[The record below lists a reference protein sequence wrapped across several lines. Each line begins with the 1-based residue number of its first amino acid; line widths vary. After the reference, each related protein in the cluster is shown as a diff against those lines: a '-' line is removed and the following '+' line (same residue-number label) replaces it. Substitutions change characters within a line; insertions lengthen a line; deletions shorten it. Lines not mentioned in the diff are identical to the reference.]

1 MSSWTSISSKE
12 RLGSQAQREARCRGT
27 VKVLA
32 KLEQQ
37 ELAATWKLMNFFNAS
52 FVESI
57 GKANLLARH
66 LLANCSGRLTE
77 GDLAAI
83 KAIKKK
89 SVVYSAAENA
99 FQKAVLRRL
108 REEVK
113 SAIGKLRA
121 ELLQHIE
128 SESLELSPLASAM
141 VVCKDMLK
149 HYLPRLIDS
158 ELLLKMPNVQQKIK
172 HIDFMVLLRESLSL
186 CLRLLPFSDS
196 LQAMRDRF
204 SNQGNDVDMSVF
216 QHIPGECRRMCAAL
230 EQEAPMWFYS
240 SEEHCLVNLAEE
252 LASHA
257 YRIRARVL
265 LMARSTNDV
274 EDLGE
279 LQSYAFAKN
288 AGAVVAHSNQ
298 KFREC
303 LQMVRDSLAVR
314 EHLRECEVSLEQVYS
329 NLAAVSDTIN
339 DDHRAAVAKK
349 RSWELSPGRDLPLAE
364 TVDMVHKI
372 GSHYLKASEFT
383 EAEGWLSKAVA
394 MSKSMQPENPRALFI
409 TLNSHAEAYI
419 LLEQQEKAA
428 NCLRSALELCFRVG
442 AAPKPLAQLFTKL
455 ALSEQKLQHFEDAEV
470 MISQGIESHEKTIAL
485 PRAIYLKRL
494 EKINE
499 AKSILLRLIRKK
511 PKLLSSALVLC
522 DIAVFQESFPEASY
536 WALMFQRRCPIE
548 KHIRLAY
555 AAIGDIELAR
565 RNYTDALLWFDREAQ
580 AVKALPR
587 GFPVEGDRIRKRGM
601 ALVGLSRYEEAE
613 VALRQALAKDTAI
626 LPESHET
633 GKDLAALGMMYIQ
646 CARLSEAEDYLGQA
660 VLILEKGLPL
670 QSALAMA
677 LTALARIFMKKE
689 DFEGAE
695 ERLRKAIAIDEALRP
710 GHSHL
715 GETYHLLAD
724 ALRRLDRL
732 DEAIEV
738 YLKAVAILAVKKFA
752 QVEIGEICQALAESC
767 AVQGRE
773 EEASYYAELTKSYL
787 SSP

>member
-12 RLGSQAQREARCRGT
+12 RLGSQAQREAMCRGAI
-27 VKVLA
+27 KVLV
-32 KLEQQ
+32 KIEKQ
-37 ELAATWKLMNFFNAS
+37 EIAATWKIMNFFNAS
-52 FVESI
+52 FVANI

-66 LLANCSGRLTE
+66 LLANRSGRLTE
-77 GDLAAI
+77 GEIAAI
-83 KAIKKK
+83 KAIKNKT
-89 SVVYSAAENA
+89 VVYSAAENA

-113 SAIGKLRA
+113 SVIGKLRA
-121 ELLQHIE
+121 ELLQHID
-128 SESLELSPLASAM
+128 SESLELSPLASAL

-149 HYLPRLIDS
+149 HYLPCLIDS
-158 ELLLKMPNVQQKIK
+158 ELLLKMPNVLQEVK
-172 HIDFMVLLRESLSL
+172 HIDFLMLLREPLSL
-186 CLRLLPFSDS
+186 CLRLIPFSNS
-196 LQAMRDRF
+196 LTAMRDRF
-204 SNQGNDVDMSVF
+204 SNQGNDIDMSAF
-216 QHIPGECRRMCAAL
+216 QHMPGECRRTCAAL

-240 SEEHCLVNLAEE
+240 SEERCIVNLAQE
-252 LASHA
+252 LASQA
-257 YRIRARVL
+257 YSIRARVL
-265 LMARSTNDV
+265 LMTTGTNDV

-349 RSWELSPGRDLPLAE
+349 RCWELFPGRDLPVAE

-372 GSHYLKASEFT
+372 GSHYLKAGEFT
-383 EAEGWLSKAVA
+383 EAEAWLNKAVS

-409 TLNSHAEAYI
+409 TLNSQADAYN

-428 NCLRSALELCFRVG
+428 NCFRSALELCFRVG
-442 AAPKPLAQLFTKL
+442 AAPKPLAQLFVRL
-455 ALSEQKLQHFEDAEV
+455 ALCEQKLQHFEDAEV
-470 MISQGIESHEKTIAL
+470 MISQGIESHEKAIAL

-499 AKSILLRLIRKK
+499 AKSILLRLIRRK
-511 PKLLSSALVLC
+511 PKLLTSTLVLC
-522 DIAVFQESFPEASY
+522 DISVYQESFPEAYY

-548 KHIRLAY
+548 KHCRLAY
-555 AAIGDIELAR
+555 AAIADIELAR
-565 RNYTDALLWFDREAQ
+565 RNYEEALLWFDREAL

-587 GFPVEGDRIRKRGM
+587 GFPVEGERIRKRGI
-601 ALVGLSRYEEAE
+601 ALVGLNRYEEAE
-613 VALRQALAKDTAI
+613 VVLKQALAKDTAI
-626 LPESHET
+626 LPESHEA
-633 GKDLAALGMMYIQ
+633 GKDLAALGMMYVQ

-660 VLILEKGLPL
+660 VLILEKGLPQ

-677 LTALARIFMKKE
+677 LTDLAKIFMKKE

-695 ERLRKAIAIDEALRP
+695 ERLRKAVAIDEALRP

-724 ALRRLDRL
+724 VLRRLERL
-732 DEAIEV
+732 DEAVEI

-752 QVEIGEICQALAESC
+752 QVETGEICQALAELC
-767 AVQGRE
+767 AIQGRG

-787 SSP
+787 GSP